1 MKCAFIIIYG
11 FQDYFSCG
19 NKAFGEEDIWSS
31 SLDWKMMFSYEHT
44 IPENDDPVTSIFF
57 FLSRQSSK
65 TDDPAKIQQLKNW

>member
-11 FQDYFSCG
+11 FQDYFSGG

-44 IPENDDPVTSIFF
+44 IPENDV
-57 FLSRQSSK
+57 FLLRQQQNEM
-65 TDDPAKIQQLKNW
+65 IQPKYRN

>member
-1 MKCAFIIIYG
+1 MKCAFIIIYC

-44 IPENDDPVTSIFF
+44 IPENDDPVTSVFF
-57 FLSRQSSK
+57 FPFETKQQNEM
-65 TDDPAKIQQLKNW
+65 IQPKYSN